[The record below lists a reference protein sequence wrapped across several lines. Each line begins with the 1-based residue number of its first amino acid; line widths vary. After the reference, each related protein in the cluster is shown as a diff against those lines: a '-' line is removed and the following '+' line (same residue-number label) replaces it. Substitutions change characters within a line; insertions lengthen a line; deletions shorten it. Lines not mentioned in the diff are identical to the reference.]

1 MQAGLALLAGHVAR
15 FNAGVR
21 SGDFGPMVDGFSED
35 AELVFE
41 GIPVGPF
48 RGREAIAAAYR
59 TRPPDDEIELLDA
72 EQDSQGR
79 VVASYAWR
87 RRPGVRAGALVLVPR
102 GGRITRLVIHYGDDG
117 LQPADDRIRQPVRRF
132 RQAASPTAVRH
143 GALGGRRCRSG

>member
-1 MQAGLALLAGHVAR
+1 MSDSAEVSVTGGGMQAGVALVADHVER

-21 SGDFGPMVDGFSED
+21 SGDFGPMADRFTED

-59 TRPPDDEIELLDA
+59 MQPPDDEIALLDV
-72 EQDSQGR
+72 EQDGDGR

-87 RRPGVRAGALVLVPR
+87 RRPGVRAGVLVLLPR
-102 GGRITRLVIHYGDDG
+102 GEQIARLVIHYGDDN
-117 LQPADDRIRQPVRRF
+117 
-132 RQAASPTAVRH
+132 
-143 GALGGRRCRSG
+143 

>member
-1 MQAGLALLAGHVAR
+1 MQTGVALVAAHVAR

-35 AELVFE
+35 AELIFE

-102 GGRITRLVIHYGDDG
+102 EGRITRLVIHYGDG
-117 LQPADDRIRQPVRRF
+117 LQPTDDRIRQP
-132 RQAASPTAVRH
+132 
-143 GALGGRRCRSG
+143 GRGSG